1 MKITNFEQT
10 GLEKIKKWIQDNN
23 ITDLDQNTLKE
34 ALKTTNISFVAEE
47 INRVQS
53 TLLCELKDSYVQQ
66 SQRYVSLA
74 EGSYRLPDLKK
85 TDRKKAKSLVQETF
99 KLYETMSELKEEEST
114 GRPKKED
121 YKHGIPIED
130 ARYILPL
137 ATTTNI
143 AITMTGDNL
152 YDLFSLLFE
161 EQYAAVFKD
170 MREEIIDLLPD
181 CIVDLLPNSF
191 NNSIDQGL
199 VEELYKSD
207 FAKLD
212 SEDNIILLTAF
223 DNLDLKV
230 GLGAAT
236 STSAQTPS
244 QKLEEWD
251 QAASNKA
258 KGLARRVLGYGHESI
273 AEQARTTFAMM
284 CSMVTYHQQIRH
296 RLSENH
302 RENLGA
308 LILNKRSSLVPPT
321 IAGSQF
327 ESEFLDLAAKIKK
340 FRLYIYQEYGL
351 DKALPFLLNC
361 DQIKLIMSTNARIDQ
376 EMLAERIC
384 LNSQWEIREIATK
397 KLLQLRELSDVLY
410 ENALPP
416 CVQESC
422 TEGKLSCGHPEEVK
436 ELFSID

>member
-1 MKITNFEQT
+1 
-10 GLEKIKKWIQDNN
+10 
-23 ITDLDQNTLKE
+23 
-34 ALKTTNISFVAEE
+34 
-47 INRVQS
+47 
-53 TLLCELKDSYVQQ
+53 
-66 SQRYVSLA
+66 
-74 EGSYRLPDLKK
+74 
-85 TDRKKAKSLVQETF
+85 
-99 KLYETMSELKEEEST
+99 
-114 GRPKKED
+114 
-121 YKHGIPIED
+121 
-130 ARYILPL
+130 
-137 ATTTNI
+137 
-143 AITMTGDNL
+143 
-152 YDLFSLLFE
+152 
-161 EQYAAVFKD
+161 
-170 MREEIIDLLPD
+170 
-181 CIVDLLPNSF
+181 
-191 NNSIDQGL
+191 
-199 VEELYKSD
+199 
-207 FAKLD
+207 
-212 SEDNIILLTAF
+212 
-223 DNLDLKV
+223 
-230 GLGAAT
+230 
-236 STSAQTPS
+236 
-244 QKLEEWD
+244 
-251 QAASNKA
+251 
-258 KGLARRVLGYGHESI
+258 
-273 AEQARTTFAMM
+273 
-284 CSMVTYHQQIRH
+284 MVTYHQQIRH